1 MIGRSLTLFAL
12 SALALPSLLA
22 GCEGGA
28 ERDAAGR
35 PPYIRAHSLQQL
47 MATVMEPD
55 AQVFW
60 RSSGAVS
67 DSGGTRD
74 LTPTTPEG
82 WAAARSAAA
91 TVAETG
97 NLLMTPVYGED
108 RGPDWIAFSQ
118 ELVRAGRQAEL
129 AAMSRDGDA
138 MFEAGGKLSEA
149 CSACHQAYLPQE
161 QAARAD
167 SAR

>member
-12 SALALPSLLA
+12 SALTLPALLA
-22 GCEGGA
+22 GCGRGGGEDRA
-28 ERDAAGR
+28 EN

-47 MATVMEPD
+47 MVTVMEPD

-60 RSSGAVS
+60 HSSGTVS

-97 NLLMTPVYGED
+97 NLLMTPVYGQD
-108 RGPDWIAFSQ
+108 RGPDWITFAQ
-118 ELVRAGRQAEL
+118 ELVRAGREAE
-129 AAMSRDGDA
+129 AAAANRDGDA

-167 SAR
+167 SWQ

>member
-1 MIGRSLTLFAL
+1 MIRRSLTLF
-12 SALALPSLLA
+12 SLAALLA
-22 GCEGGA
+22 GCGSDGGGA
-28 ERDAAGR
+28 AKAGDDG
-35 PPYIRAHSLQQL
+35 PPYVKAHSLQQL
-47 MATVMEPD
+47 MDVVMEPD

-67 DSGGTRD
+67 DTGGTRD
-74 LTPTTPEG
+74 LTPNTAEG

-97 NLLMTPVYGED
+97 NLLLTPMYSKD
-108 RGPDWIAFSQ
+108 RGPDWIQFAQ
-118 ELVRAGRQAEL
+118 DLVRAGRQAET
-129 AAMSRDGDA
+129 AAIDRDSAA
-138 MFEAGGKLSEA
+138 MFETGAKLSEA

-167 SAR
+167 ST